1 MIASYPSFTSR
12 LPTSFAKFIAWSA
25 LIFLC
30 PKITCAVSVDTK
42 FYDPSSGVTIEV
54 EGKLLVTKWNT
65 PEGSTQLTLNLSK
78 QGALVR
84 SISVTPDKGKPVSVL
99 RDIDPVTVLT
109 VGERDLKKR
118 NGWTIFFDRTSRKPS
133 ESGLLELKLN
143 SVTVQSVGRR
153 CIIDLDKLEGQTFSG
168 KLRFTIYAGCD
179 LIHLQSILQ
188 TKQDSRALLYHSGLT
203 CDPNGKMV
211 SWVGLNDQVRR
222 VQAAKG
228 PASPER
234 VRHRTIALET
244 EAGALAVFPPPH
256 RYFYPL
262 DEAYNLGFTWRGNGF
277 MDHVDKFGIGIRQDL
292 EGDRRWVPWSNAP
305 PGTKQELG
313 VFWLPSTARGQQL
326 FDRVK
331 AYTHGDRFVE
341 VPGHKTF
348 TSHYHIEHTT
358 RLLESREKQQS
369 SVADEVVN
377 TSRRE
382 GQDWRYSLRQPPKD
396 WIQSS
401 FDDQKWKKG
410 KGGFGKKGTP
420 GLRLGTDWKTQ
431 DIWLRRI
438 FKLKGVSNNELKLSL
453 LYDEDTEVYLNGVL
467 AASVKG
473 FSKTYREVPIN
484 PEALKTLKKGDN
496 LLAVHCWNDGGGQA
510 IDVGLVR
517 PMKISRPREM
527 PTPEFVSVFK
537 KAGVDIVHLAEFH
550 NRLGRDR
557 RNPDKALPLLKLL
570 HDECIRLSDK
580 DFLLLPGEEPNVH
593 LGGHWI
599 SFFPRPVMWVLNRG
613 KDKPFVEMHPKY
625 GRVYHV
631 GSPADVLK
639 LMEREGGLMWAAHP
653 RIKSST
659 GFPDLYR
666 EEPFFKSDRYLGGA
680 WKAMPADL
688 SKPRLGERVLD
699 LLDDTANW
707 GAKKYIVG
715 EVDIFQVDRTTEF
728 YAHANINYLRLD
740 HIPRFEDGWAP
751 VLKALQDGAFFIS
764 TGEVLMP
771 RFTIGGKQSGQ
782 TLKLVASRQAQL
794 EVELSWTFPMSFAE
808 VITGDGKEVYRK
820 RIDLTETG
828 AFGKQTLKT
837 TLDLSG
843 KTWVRLEAWD
853 VAANGVISQPVWLE

>member
-1 MIASYPSFTSR
+1 
-12 LPTSFAKFIAWSA
+12 
-25 LIFLC
+25 
-30 PKITCAVSVDTK
+30 
-42 FYDPSSGVTIEV
+42 
-54 EGKLLVTKWNT
+54 
-65 PEGSTQLTLNLSK
+65 
-78 QGALVR
+78 
-84 SISVTPDKGKPVSVL
+84 
-99 RDIDPVTVLT
+99 
-109 VGERDLKKR
+109 
-118 NGWTIFFDRTSRKPS
+118 
-133 ESGLLELKLN
+133 
-143 SVTVQSVGRR
+143 
-153 CIIDLDKLEGQTFSG
+153 
-168 KLRFTIYAGCD
+168 
-179 LIHLQSILQ
+179 
-188 TKQDSRALLYHSGLT
+188 
-203 CDPNGKMV
+203 
-211 SWVGLNDQVRR
+211 
-222 VQAAKG
+222 
-228 PASPER
+228 
-234 VRHRTIALET
+234 
-244 EAGALAVFPPPH
+244 
-256 RYFYPL
+256 
-262 DEAYNLGFTWRGNGF
+262 

-599 SFFPRPVMWVLNRG
+599 SFFPRPVMWVLNRA
-613 KDKPFVEMHPKY
+613 KDKPFVEEHPRF

-631 GSPADVLK
+631 GSPEDVLK
-639 LMEREGGLMWAAHP
+639 LMELEGGLMWAAHP

-659 GFPDLYR
+659 GYPDLYR
-666 EEPFFKSDRYLGGA
+666 DKTFFKSDRYLGGA

-688 SKPRLGERVLD
+688 SKPRLGWRVLD
-699 LLDDTANW
+699 LLDDMSNW
-707 GAKKYIVG
+707 GARKHIVG
-715 EVDIFQVDRTTEF
+715 EVDIFKVDRTTEF
-728 YAHANINYLRLD
+728 YAHANVNYLRLD
-740 HIPRFEDGWAP
+740 RIPRFEDGWDP
-751 VLKALQDGAFFIS
+751 VLKALRDGAFFIS

-771 RFTIGGKQSGQ
+771 HFTIGGKQSGE
-782 TLKLVASRQAQL
+782 TLKLDASGRARL
-794 EVELSWTFPMSFAE
+794 EARLTWTFPMAFAE
-808 VITGDGKEVYRK
+808 VIMGDGKQVYRK
-820 RIDLTETG
+820 RIDLTGTG
-828 AFGKQTLKT
+828 AFGKQTLEE
-837 TLDLSG
+837 TLDLKG

-853 VAANGVISQPVWLE
+853 VAANGVISQPLWLEKKKPIQ